1 MAKIIKNIK
10 DIYDHYGHKETRLHY
25 HVILVTKYRRKL
37 FHIEGLLNEALKECE
52 SKSHLKIHVTG
63 YDKDHIH
70 LLISIPPQYSISQTI
85 KRIKQFTTN
94 YLYNHCEEYLR
105 SYYWRSKRMLWSDS
119 YMLLETIF
127 LIKGM
132 LKIQFIPSTKGVGVF
147 LHLSHN
153 IQITIFHQFV

>member
-1 MAKIIKNIK
+1 MANIIKNIK
-10 DIYDHYGHKETRLHY
+10 DIYEHYGHKETRLRY
-25 HVILVTKYRRKL
+25 HVVLITKYRRKL

-94 YLYNHCEEYLR
+94 YLYNHCEGYLR

-119 YMLLETIF
+119 YFCSTVGSISEHAVRNYILNQGHVKNTIHP
-127 LIKGM
+127 
-132 LKIQFIPSTKGVGVF
+132 Q
-147 LHLSHN
+147 H
-153 IQITIFHQFV
+153 